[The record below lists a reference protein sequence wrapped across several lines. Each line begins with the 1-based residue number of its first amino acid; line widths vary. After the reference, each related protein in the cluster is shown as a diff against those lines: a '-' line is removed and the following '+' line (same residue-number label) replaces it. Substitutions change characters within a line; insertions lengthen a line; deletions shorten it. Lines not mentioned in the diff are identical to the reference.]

1 MRELMGRLGH
11 ASPVVFDVGANKGD
25 TAALFRGMFPGSTV
39 HAFEPFP
46 ETIAM
51 LRERFGGDDAVR
63 IVEAAV
69 SREAGRATFH
79 VNHAHATNSLLARPE
94 ESERFYP
101 KNAGPKGEIE
111 VATISLDDY
120 CDAQGIERVALLK
133 LDIQG
138 GELMAIGG
146 AQRLLGEGRVDV
158 VYSEIQFVE
167 LYEGAA
173 QFDQVWGEMRRLG
186 YWLFDVYDL
195 HRWAALVRRCDVRV
209 RGLSRAGAT
218 EAAGRSLIV
227 EGGCSVREP
236 DSAHVFVVVQHYGVE
251 ARVLVFRQVTDG
263 LGTEG
268 LEDR

>member
-1 MRELMGRLGH
+1 MGFRSKDFIAGIAARCGYRLEPIRRDVGATDALPSEPYAAMRELMGRLGH

-51 LRERFGGDDAVR
+51 LRERFGGDGAVR

-69 SREAGRATFH
+69 SKEAGRATFH

-146 AQRLLGEGRVDV
+146 AQRMLGEGRVDV

-195 HRWAALVRRCDVRV
+195 HR
-209 RGLSRAGAT
+209 SAGGQLLYGDAMFVS
-218 EAAGRSLIV
+218 AD
-227 EGGCSVREP
+227 CRE
-236 DSAHVFVVVQHYGVE
+236 
-251 ARVLVFRQVTDG
+251 RVLRKLRV
-263 LGTEG
+263 
-268 LEDR
+268 DR